1 MFFQLAAA
9 VPSSP
14 LELVLTASAVTK
26 AVLVV
31 LALLSLASW
40 AVMLSKRTTSGASS
54 GRRRRS

>member
-31 LALLSLASW
+31 LAGLNGDNWRSCSP
-40 AVMLSKRTTSGASS
+40 SG
-54 GRRRRS
+54 